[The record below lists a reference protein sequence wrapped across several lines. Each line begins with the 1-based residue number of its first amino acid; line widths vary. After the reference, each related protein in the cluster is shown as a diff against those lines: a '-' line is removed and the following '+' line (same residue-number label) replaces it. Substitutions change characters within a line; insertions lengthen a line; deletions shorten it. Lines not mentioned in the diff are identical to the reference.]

1 VRCYSETTGELQW
14 NINSHSQAVYQKVSF
29 SMTLSGSDFEV
40 TAFIESWSRMAHMGP
55 GIPLRIGLSTPSLT
69 YTRRGDL
76 SLSVELLECFIWGLV
91 KKYFAAHVTH
101 SYRLIFDCERRNRM
115 ACARRSQIF
124 LHRSLEWMKFT
135 VHGGTQIQIFLLLLS
150 SVCLVK
156 RF

>member
-1 VRCYSETTGELQW
+1 MCLAQEVRCYSETTGELQW

-76 SLSVELLECFIWGLV
+76 SLSVELLECFI
-91 KKYFAAHVTH
+91 
-101 SYRLIFDCERRNRM
+101 
-115 ACARRSQIF
+115 
-124 LHRSLEWMKFT
+124 
-135 VHGGTQIQIFLLLLS
+135 
-150 SVCLVK
+150 
-156 RF
+156 